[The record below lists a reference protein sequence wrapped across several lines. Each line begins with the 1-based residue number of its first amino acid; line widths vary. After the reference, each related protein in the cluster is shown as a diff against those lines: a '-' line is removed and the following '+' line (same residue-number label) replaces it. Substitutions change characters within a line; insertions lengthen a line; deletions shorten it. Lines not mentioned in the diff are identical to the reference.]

1 MSNIFDE
8 AIADAKKLKEIAEQ
22 NAKNRIIE
30 AVTPKIKRLI
40 EAEISGEDMDL
51 DDLED
56 DSDDYEELEAGGT
69 DMDVDTS
76 SNLDLSYNEPVEPE
90 MPPSMATSSFDSLEL
105 DDDIGLD
112 VDDEKNEKNVV
123 INVTV
128 ENARRS
134 AISNLRK
141 RKAVK
146 LLENLRIAKNERK
159 KRKMLS
165 ELAKLQRECIS
176 SNSTVDKKLARKLS
190 TLLKETTM
198 SRRTRKNWFLFEGD
212 DEGADDELDIAGED
226 EDMDLEDEE
235 EEVDVDAI
243 RSAIEDLADA
253 VGLEVMDEDED
264 EGEEDDMDLDMEDE
278 EEEDLGEADYNEADM
293 DDAYNMAE
301 AEDMDEDEDLKEDDD
316 KVVEINESA
325 LRRDLMRMKRNARN
339 RRSRRLAESRRSRR
353 ISRRRRRLFESEAVD
368 AASHFGGGSAEQEMF
383 IDVDEDTLINA
394 LAEEL
399 GDAHDLDMN
408 IDGSGEASKVAS
420 HFGGGKAEAIRE
432 ARRRRA
438 IARRAKITEARAKRA
453 VLAERKKAAA
463 AKRELKES
471 NLFNAKLLYV
481 NKLMQQHVLNK
492 KQQRAIVEALDN
504 AKTLR
509 EAKLLFEGL
518 SDSLSK
524 AKRKSGN
531 SLNESR
537 VISGR
542 SSTATRSSAPATTQ
556 MSSDLSRW
564 QKLAGIK
571 K

>member
-40 EAEISGEDMDL
+40 EAEIAGEDMDL
-51 DDLED
+51 ED
-56 DSDDYEELEAGGT
+56 AEEDSDDYEEFTAGDT
-69 DMDVDTS
+69 AMDVDS
-76 SNLDLSYNEPVEPE
+76 SSGLDLSYNEPVEPE
-90 MPPSMATSSFDSLEL
+90 MPADMGSPMMTDDIDL
-105 DDDIGLD
+105 DDGLGLEIE
-112 VDDEKNEKNVV
+112 DDKPEKNVV

-128 ENARRS
+128 ESARKS
-134 AISNLRK
+134 ALSKLRK

-146 LLENLRIAKNERK
+146 LLESLRSAKNASK

-176 SNSTVDKKLARKLS
+176 SSSTVDKKLARKLS
-190 TLLKETTM
+190 TLLKETNM
-198 SRRTRKNWFLFEGD
+198 SRRTRKNWFLFEG
-212 DEGADDELDIAGED
+212 EGEGED
-226 EDMDLEDEE
+226 EDLDLGGDEDLDLEDED

-243 RSAIEDLADA
+243 KSAIEELADA

-264 EGEEDDMDLDMEDE
+264 EDEDVEGEEEE
-278 EEEDLGEADYNEADM
+278 EEEDLDLGEADM
-293 DDAYNMAE
+293 DDVDMAE
-301 AEDMDEDEDLKEDDD
+301 GIYEADMDEDEDLKEDDD

-339 RRSRRLAESRRSRR
+339 RRSRRLAESRRSRSA
-353 ISRRRRRLFESEAVD
+353 SRRRRRLFEAEAVD

-383 IDVDEDTLINA
+383 IDVDENTLINA

-408 IDGSGEASKVAS
+408 IDGSGDASKAAG
-420 HFGGGKAEAIRE
+420 HFGGGKAQAIRE

-438 IARRAKITEARAKRA
+438 IARRAKITESRAKRA

>member
-1 MSNIFDE
+1 
-8 AIADAKKLKEIAEQ
+8 
-22 NAKNRIIE
+22 
-30 AVTPKIKRLI
+30 
-40 EAEISGEDMDL
+40 
-51 DDLED
+51 
-56 DSDDYEELEAGGT
+56 
-69 DMDVDTS
+69 
-76 SNLDLSYNEPVEPE
+76 
-90 MPPSMATSSFDSLEL
+90 
-105 DDDIGLD
+105 
-112 VDDEKNEKNVV
+112 
-123 INVTV
+123 
-128 ENARRS
+128 
-134 AISNLRK
+134 
-141 RKAVK
+141 
-146 LLENLRIAKNERK
+146 
-159 KRKMLS
+159 
-165 ELAKLQRECIS
+165 
-176 SNSTVDKKLARKLS
+176 
-190 TLLKETTM
+190 M
-198 SRRTRKNWFLFEGD
+198 SRRTRKNWFLFEGE
-212 DEGADDELDIAGED
+212 DEGTDEELDLGGED
-226 EDMDLEDEE
+226 EDMDLEGEE
-235 EEVDVDAI
+235 EDVDVDAI
-243 RSAIEDLADA
+243 KAAIEDLAGA
-253 VGLEVMDEDED
+253 VGLEVAEEDEEDED
-264 EGEEDDMDLDMEDE
+264 MDMEMEDE
-278 EEEDLGEADYNEADM
+278 EGEEELDLEEV
-293 DDAYNMAE
+293 
-301 AEDMDEDEDLKEDDD
+301 DMDEDYMAEADDMDEEDLKEDDD
-316 KVVEINESA
+316 KVIEINESA
-325 LRRDLMRMKRNARN
+325 LRRDLMKMKRNARN

-353 ISRRRRRLFESEAVD
+353 MSRRRRRLFESEAVD
-368 AASHFGGGSAEQEMF
+368 AASHFGGGSAEKEMF
-383 IDVDEDTLINA
+383 IDVDENTLINA

-399 GDAHDLDMN
+399 GDAHELDMN
-408 IDGSGEASKVAS
+408 IDGSGDASKVAG
-420 HFGGGKAEAIRE
+420 HFGGGKAQAIRE

-438 IARRAKITEARAKRA
+438 IARRAKITESRAKRA